1 MLPLVFDDTSAKRGN
16 KKNDDDNA
24 NNNANNN
31 RNDKND
37 DENDDGFRINE
48 VENLIAEVATIV
60 ILVES
65 NQAAGMSLDL
75 NKQSDHNKLYTT
87 VKNLF

>member
-31 RNDKND
+31 RNDKYD
-37 DENDDGFRINE
+37 DENDDWFRINE
-48 VENLIAEVATIV
+48 VENLR
-60 ILVES
+60 S
-65 NQAAGMSLDL
+65 SYNCNSC
-75 NKQSDHNKLYTT
+75 
-87 VKNLF
+87 